1 MYPKT
6 FLSLFLK
13 SSLTECKHISVHR
26 PRHTHYYNLYT
37 ITNLSSPF
45 LKTQNCIY
53 SDDATNLKHTPFIC
67 IVKNCDYL
75 AENFGSIKFSFFPWI
90 CEFCLNLSISLIL
103 GNNVLKYSSFLSLYF
118 LILRTNANF
127 CLNVKT
133 VVTVKNIYWKT
144 QRQIIT
150 FFSMFPQC

>member
-6 FLSLFLK
+6 FLSLLLK

-45 LKTQNCIY
+45 FKKQNCIY
-53 SDDATNLKHTPFIC
+53 SDDATNLKHIPFIC
-67 IVKNCDYL
+67 IIKNCDYL
-75 AENFGSIKFSFFPWI
+75 AENFGSIFFFS
-90 CEFCLNLSISLIL
+90 LNLWIL
-103 GNNVLKYSSFLSLYF
+103 LKPLNVSHSREQCTKIFLFLSLYF

-127 CLNVKT
+127 CHNVKI
-133 VVTVKNIYWKT
+133 VVTAKNIYWKI

-150 FFSMFPQC
+150 FFPMFAQC